1 MGKKSNLENYDIH
14 VINALQKLKTPI
26 IGKNGKEFFIRDKAR
41 NESGLEHIA
50 DKKHRLKVKDIE
62 SIPSILKHPIA
73 EMTDPNNKNYRNY
86 YGIRKTE
93 DSKTFLKIVTW
104 PDKKNPKK
112 EQIITIFP
120 TNQLK
125 LKKT

>member
-1 MGKKSNLENYDIH
+1 M
-14 VINALQKLKTPI
+14 
-26 IGKNGKEFFIRDKAR
+26 R
-41 NESGLEHIA
+41 
-50 DKKHRLKVKDIE
+50 DIE
-62 SIPSILKHPIA
+62 SIPSILQHPIA
-73 EMTDPNNKNYRNY
+73 EMVDPNNKNYRNY
-86 YGIRKTE
+86 YGIRKTD

-104 PDKKNPKK
+104 PDKRNPKK